1 MCAGKLILYETV
13 QWAFANGIRWLDFGT
28 GAQPYKFLFT
38 NTYVP
43 LIREITVPLNP
54 IGTIY
59 TTARTLWRK
68 RKQRH
73 PAILRNSSR

>member
-1 MCAGKLILYETV
+1 MDLCKWYTVAGFWHRCAAL
-13 QWAFANGIRWLDFGT
+13 
-28 GAQPYKFLFT
+28 KFLFT